1 MSFHVL
7 MGRGGRFN
15 NFMFVTFVGR
25 VSSDDVTNMAVKGLK
40 WSALNAIITLNS
52 L

>member
-1 MSFHVL
+1 ML
-7 MGRGGRFN
+7 MGKGGGDALIISCLSLLW
-15 NFMFVTFVGR
+15 VV

-40 WSALNAIITLNS
+40 WSALYAIIMFNS